1 VLGELPGRAGELGE
15 HATWQI
21 ATQIIKTK
29 EHFSTIQLLSR
40 PSPA

>member
-15 HATWQI
+15 HETWQI
-21 ATQIIKTK
+21 PTHAIKTK
-29 EHFSTIQLLSR
+29 EDFSKILLLSR